1 MMFCPTPWTY
11 IIIPQVQK
19 IDLVMIPAANGN
31 HGLNLDCAIPDTLT
45 DLVLKAPLAH
55 LGW

>member
-1 MMFCPTPWTY
+1 MMFCPTPWTC